1 MGRALRLSAV
11 ALFGTALTL
20 RGATGVSGRVVVGG
34 LAIPEPAFVNVTC
47 GQGTWAGYSDRR
59 GDFIAVVKGAAAECV
74 VEATIVGYG
83 RGIEKVNA
91 GARDV
96 TVTIHP
102 LLRRDGSTV
111 SYSQLAA
118 PPVARKEFLKGVQS
132 LQAGKWTIAEASFR
146 KAIVAFPD
154 YALAWDE
161 LGYVLEKLGKLSEA
175 SDSYSKALAIDG
187 RLFSAYARQA
197 ILEAGQQH
205 WDQVAATTDA
215 AIKLDPFDWPDLFF
229 YNAVANFN
237 LGRLEVA
244 ERSAKRAIVSDT
256 GIRLPRAHYV
266 LGKILAARGDYRESV
281 DEMSKYL
288 DLLPGAADAASVRQ
302 EIRDS
307 TLRMHLQL

>member
-1 MGRALRLSAV
+1 MPSLSNS
-11 ALFGTALTL
+11 
-20 RGATGVSGRVVVGG
+20 RSER
-34 LAIPEPAFVNVTC
+34 
-47 GQGTWAGYSDRR
+47 
-59 GDFIAVVKGAAAECV
+59 
-74 VEATIVGYG
+74 
-83 RGIEKVNA
+83 
-91 GARDV
+91 
-96 TVTIHP
+96 
-102 LLRRDGSTV
+102 
-111 SYSQLAA
+111 
-118 PPVARKEFLKGVQS
+118 EFLKGVQS